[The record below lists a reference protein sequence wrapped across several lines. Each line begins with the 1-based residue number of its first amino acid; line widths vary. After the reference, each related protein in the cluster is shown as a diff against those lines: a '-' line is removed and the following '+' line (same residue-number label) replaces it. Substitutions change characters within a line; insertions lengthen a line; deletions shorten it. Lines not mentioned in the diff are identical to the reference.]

1 MHHLKALCQR
11 GVEQPCC
18 WPSVWQPQ
26 FFHKNAFATKRGRHL
41 MFCHRALRRQLK
53 ENGLTIVGGSR
64 VVDMTRRDNEA
75 DGWDS

>member
-1 MHHLKALCQR
+1 
-11 GVEQPCC
+11 
-18 WPSVWQPQ
+18 
-26 FFHKNAFATKRGRHL
+26 